1 MAVWGLSLRVGFAWS
16 VVVALGSSGDLSA
29 QASGHR
35 VSANQ
40 VIIETQ
46 RHWENWE
53 FPLGTLEIEDGSVQP
68 QRLQRNTNAVVDIVD
83 FLRLNTPDHIKK
95 DPEEIILADA
105 VQVGSNSAD
114 AFKAI
119 DGDPMTYWQPE
130 PVPEGIDLPAQWW
143 LNLDLG
149 RFVFAKKIVLKFVDE
164 EMGDPFLLFDVLV
177 SDGFKPKLSPL
188 SATPNYTT
196 VMRLLQENK
205 TQRVFEIDLEE
216 TDEEPQG
223 MGLRFVQLVING
235 TDGTRGR
242 QVTETEYGELP
253 AGERGAIEYYKHL
266 RSGGELQV
274 DQDVYEMLSAEKQAE
289 IRHFRRER
297 PRLAE
302 IEVWGEGDEILS
314 GTITR
319 GGFIS
324 TTEPGVSLGPFIDGR
339 RETSSIVVWG
349 VGGWTGAT
357 TEINNRELVFD
368 LGTFYWVDTHLLA
381 YGGRNLNSFG
391 DYRLEVSDGS
401 VAADGSLEWTRVLN
415 KGQSDGTASPIY
427 LELTPS
433 LRRRGFEG
441 NTFAPVQ
448 ARFFRMQWT
457 VATFGANAEL
467 AEVQLY
473 GEGFLP
479 RLALESD
486 LIRLGGSRN
495 LLSIEWESDTPPGT
509 EVRIQTRTGNELG
522 EVLHY
527 FKKDGTEVTENQYGK
542 MLSLFR
548 GEIVPEEVAGNDWS
562 DWSEPYTLPAGSAI
576 TSPSPREF
584 LKVRATLVSEDPQV
598 AASIRSVRLN
608 FVDPVAQGLIG
619 EVVPFQVD
627 SLGSQQPF
635 SLYIRPDFDRG
646 DSGFDELL
654 LVVPEGMSLD
664 FTGFYAGAETDFM
677 SGGDVAAMRVEDAE
691 LMATETDSLLLSF
704 PLVQP
709 NNGIELLR
717 LDFNT
722 ALFSTGAVLRPSL
735 QNRASGEGAWQR
747 VDAGNAFELAT
758 SNTTTLVGSLG
769 NKQLLRDVRVAPPV
783 FSPNGDGINDEAQFE
798 FKVVRVGDDSP
809 VEVQIYDLSGKAIRR
824 LAEQRTQSSGEYQ
837 IAWDGKDQFGQV
849 VPPGIYYARLKVST
863 QTAGAGIGARQI
875 LKTLSVA
882 Y

>member
-1 MAVWGLSLRVGFAWS
+1 M
-16 VVVALGSSGDLSA
+16 VVVGLNLRICCALSMVGALLGSVDELLA

-35 VSANQ
+35 VSGNQ

-83 FLRLNTPDHIKK
+83 FLRLNTPEHIKK

-105 VQVGSNSAD
+105 VQAGSNSAD

-119 DGDPMTYWQPE
+119 DGDPKTYWQPV

-205 TQRVFEIDLEE
+205 TQRVFEIDLQEA
-216 TDEEPQG
+216 DEEPQG

-242 QVTETEYGELP
+242 QVTETEHGELP

-274 DQDVYEMLSAEKQAE
+274 DQDVYEMLSAEKQAG

-314 GTITR
+314 GTVTR
-319 GGFIS
+319 GGFIY
-324 TTEPGVSLGPFIDGR
+324 TTEPGISLGPFIDGR

-368 LGTFYWVDTHLLA
+368 LGTFYWVDTHFLA

-391 DYRLEVSDGS
+391 DYRIEVSDGS
-401 VAADGSLEWTRVLN
+401 VAADGSLEWARVLN
-415 KGQSDGTASPIY
+415 KDQSDGTASQF
-427 LELTPS
+427 ELTPS

-495 LLSIEWESDTPPGT
+495 LLSIEWESDAPPGT
-509 EVRIQTRTGNELG
+509 EVQIQTRTGNELG

-527 FKKDGTEVTENQYGK
+527 FKKDGTEVTESQYGK

-608 FVDPVAQGLIG
+608 FVDPVAQSLIG

-627 SLGSQQPF
+627 SLGLEQPF
-635 SLYIRPDFDRG
+635 SLYIRPDFDPR
-646 DSGFDELL
+646 DNGFDELL
-654 LVVPEGMSLD
+654 LVVPEDMSLD
-664 FTGFYAGAETDFM
+664 FTGFYTGAETDFM
-677 SGGDVAAMRVEDAE
+677 AGGDVAALRVADAA
-691 LMATETDSLLLSF
+691 LMATGADSILVSF
-704 PLVQP
+704 PLMQP
-709 NNGIELLR
+709 NDDIELLR

-735 QNRASGEGAWQR
+735 QNRSSGEGAWQR
-747 VDAGNAFELAT
+747 IDAGNAFELAMG
-758 SNTTTLVGSLG
+758 NTTTLVGAVG
-769 NKQLLRDVRVAPPV
+769 NKQLLRDVVVRPAA
-783 FSPNGDGINDEAQFE
+783 FSPNGDGINDEAVFA

-809 VEVQIYDLSGKAIRR
+809 VEVQVYDLGGRAIRR
-824 LAEQRTQSSGEYQ
+824 LEEQRAQSSGEYE
-837 IAWDGKDQFGQV
+837 IAWDGKDQAGEV

-863 QTAGAGIGARQI
+863 QTEGAGIQARQI

>member
-1 MAVWGLSLRVGFAWS
+1 M
-16 VVVALGSSGDLSA
+16 VVAGLNLRICCVLSMVGALLGSVDELMA

-35 VSANQ
+35 VSGNQ

-53 FPLGTLEIEDGSVQP
+53 FPLGTLEIKDGSVQP

-83 FLRLNTPDHIKK
+83 FLRLNTPEHIKK

-105 VQVGSNSAD
+105 VQAGSNAAN

-130 PVPEGIDLPAQWW
+130 PLPEGIDLPAQWW

-149 RFVFAKKIVLKFVDE
+149 RFVFVEKIVLKFVDE

-205 TQRVFEIDLEE
+205 TQRVFEIDLQEV
-216 TDEEPQG
+216 DEEPQG

-235 TDGTRGR
+235 TDGIRGR

-266 RSGGELQV
+266 RNGGELQV
-274 DQDVYEMLSAEKQAE
+274 DQDVYEMLSAEKQAG

-314 GTITR
+314 GTVTR

-339 RETSSIVVWG
+339 RETSSIIVWG

-391 DYRLEVSDGS
+391 DYRIEVSDGA

-415 KGQSDGTASPIY
+415 KDQSDGTASQF
-427 LELTPS
+427 ELTPS

-495 LLSIEWESDTPPGT
+495 LLSIEWESDAPPGT
-509 EVRIQTRTGNELG
+509 EVWIQTRTGNELG

-527 FKKDGTEVTENQYGK
+527 FKKDGTEVTESQYGK

-627 SLGSQQPF
+627 SLGLEQPF
-635 SLYIRPDFDRG
+635 SLYIRPDFDRR

-654 LVVPEGMSLD
+654 LVVPEDMSLD
-664 FTGFYAGAETDFM
+664 YTGFYAGAETDFM
-677 SGGDVAAMRVEDAE
+677 AGGDGGAFRVADAV
-691 LMATETDSLLLSF
+691 LMATGADSILVSF
-704 PLVQP
+704 PLMQP
-709 NNGIELLR
+709 NDDIELLR

-735 QNRASGEGAWQR
+735 QNRSSGEGAWQR
-747 VDAGNAFELAT
+747 VDAGNAFELAMG
-758 SNTTTLVGSLG
+758 NTTTLVGAVG
-769 NKQLLRDVRVAPPV
+769 NKQLLRDVVVRPAA
-783 FSPNGDGINDEAQFE
+783 FSPNGDGINDEAVFA

-809 VEVQIYDLSGKAIRR
+809 VEVQVYDLGGRAIRR
-824 LAEQRTQSSGEYQ
+824 LEEQRAQSSGEYE
-837 IAWDGKDQFGQV
+837 IVWDGKDQAGEV

-863 QTAGAGIGARQI
+863 QTEGAGIQARQI

>member
-1 MAVWGLSLRVGFAWS
+1 MVVSGLSLRICCVLS
-16 VVVALGSSGDLSA
+16 VAGALLAQVEDVQA

-35 VSANQ
+35 LSGNQ

-53 FPLGTLEIEDGSVQP
+53 FPLGTLEIEGGSVQP

-95 DPEEIILADA
+95 EPEEITLADA
-105 VQVGSNSAD
+105 VQAGSNSAD
-114 AFKAI
+114 AFKVI
-119 DGDPMTYWQPE
+119 DGDPTTYWQPE

-205 TQRVFEIDLEE
+205 TQRVFEIDLQEADEE
-216 TDEEPQG
+216 TQSL
-223 MGLRFVQLVING
+223 GLRFIQLVING

-242 QVTETEYGELP
+242 QVTEAEYGELS

-266 RSGGELQV
+266 LNGGELQV
-274 DQDVYEMLSAEKQAE
+274 DQDVYEKLSAEKQAG

-302 IEVWGEGDEILS
+302 IEVWGKGDEILS
-314 GTITR
+314 GTVTR

-324 TTEPGVSLGPFIDGR
+324 TTEPGISLGPFIDGR

-349 VGGWTGAT
+349 IGDWRGGT
-357 TEINNRELVFD
+357 TEINNRELFFD

-391 DYRLEVSDGS
+391 DYRIEVSDGA

-415 KGQSDGTASPIY
+415 KDQDG
-427 LELTPS
+427 

-467 AEVQLY
+467 AEIQLY

-479 RLALESD
+479 RLELESD

-495 LLSIEWESDTPPGT
+495 LLSIEWDADVPPGT
-509 EVRIQTRTGNELG
+509 EVQIQTQTGNELG

-527 FKKDGTEVTENQYGK
+527 FKKDGTEVTEAQYGK
-542 MLSLFR
+542 LLSLFR
-548 GEIVPEEVAGNDWS
+548 GEIIPEEIPGNDWS
-562 DWSEPYTLPAGSAI
+562 GWSEPYRLAAGSPI

-584 LKVRATLVSEDPQV
+584 LKVRATLVSDDPQT
-598 AASIRSVRLN
+598 AASLRSVRLN

-627 SLGSQQPF
+627 SLGVEQPF
-635 SLYIRPDFDRG
+635 SLYIRPEFDRQ

-654 LVVPEGMSLD
+654 LAVPEDMSLA
-664 FTGFYAGAETDFM
+664 FTGLYAGGEADFM
-677 SGGDVAAMRVEDAE
+677 AGADIAGLRVEDATI
-691 LMATETDSLLLSF
+691 MATGADSLLLSF
-704 PLVQP
+704 PLMQP
-709 NNGIELLR
+709 NDDIELLR

-735 QNRASGEGAWQR
+735 QNRSSGSGAWQR
-747 VDAGNAFELAT
+747 VDAGNAFELAAG
-758 SNTTTLVGSLG
+758 NTTTLVGAVG
-769 NKQLLRDVRVAPPV
+769 NKQLLRDVVVRPAA
-783 FSPNGDGINDEAQFE
+783 FSPNGDGINDEAVFA

-824 LAEQRTQSSGEYQ
+824 LTEQRTQSSGEYQ
-837 IAWDGKDQFGQV
+837 IAWDGKDQSGQV

-863 QTAGAGIGARQI
+863 QTEGAGIGARQI